1 MGNTIYVSPEKTA
14 GHESLYFA
22 SSILVEV
29 NRLVRGMHG
38 IAEVLLR
45 YAAIGTAITDGL
57 IDMVTFTS
65 SEEAQP

>member
-1 MGNTIYVSPEKTA
+1 MRNTIYSPLEKTA

-22 SSILVEV
+22 SSILLEV
-29 NRLVRGMHG
+29 NQIVRGVHV

-57 IDMVTFTS
+57 IDMITFTPS
-65 SEEAQP
+65 GEA